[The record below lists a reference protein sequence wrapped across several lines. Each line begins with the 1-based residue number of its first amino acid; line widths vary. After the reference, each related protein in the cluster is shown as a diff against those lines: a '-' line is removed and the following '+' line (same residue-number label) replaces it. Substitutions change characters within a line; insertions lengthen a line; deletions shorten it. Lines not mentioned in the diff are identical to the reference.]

1 MGKTDKR
8 NLREDETLAEAVKNT
23 NLCMMKVFLDT
34 EHCMHANSLE
44 VFCIHFIKEIK
55 PYIGTLLLS
64 HAL

>member
-34 EHCMHANSLE
+34 EQCMHVNSKSSAS
-44 VFCIHFIKEIK
+44 I
-55 PYIGTLLLS
+55 S
-64 HAL
+64 